1 MSGARTEGTAKKHAG
16 RRGTNQTPIRIAL
29 SDPERHELERM
40 ARGSAVAH
48 RAVVR
53 AKVILLMAAGET
65 VSEVARRAGRERRI
79 VRKWADRFV
88 RKRLRGLD
96 DAQRSG
102 RPAHFS
108 P

>member
-1 MSGARTEGTAKKHAG
+1 MSGVRVEDIAENRVG

-29 SDPERHELERM
+29 SDPERQALERM

-53 AKVILLMAAGET
+53 AKVILLLAAGDS
-65 VSEVARRAGRERRI
+65 VSEVARCAGRERRI

-96 DAQRSG
+96 DAERSG